1 LEQLL
6 DHDNV
11 ASVLD
16 RIEQMLPK
24 GVRERQLR
32 VRTLLVG
39 ILICLADCRPAH
51 LTRVHQAL
59 CALTETDRWRLGI
72 LSLSGGRPHLLTYR
86 QVERTTHLL
95 VTALKK
101 DSSDGEPSELLQELT
116 DSLLE
121 ASIAARFKVSSR
133 SLAVDWTDLESYSR
147 PPSTQGGDC
156 YDPEASWGH
165 RSSNVPGKRDEL
177 FFGYYAQFATMVSDE
192 GAKLVPEL
200 ARRMLVT
207 SCHVD
212 PPPAFATVL
221 ESMAEDGIAL
231 GDVLC
236 DSGYAHRIAAN
247 WATRIRIAGGELV
260 MDLHSIDRGP
270 QGTHEG
276 AVISNGSVYCPA
288 TPVVLL
294 SLGPLKRDA
303 SKDEMQTFDHK
314 TAELDRYRLGRVTKD
329 DSDGYHRTMCPAQMG
344 KCRCSL
350 RPESMKLSHDRPTV
364 VSPPESPPPCCVAKT
379 ITVPPSVAAKTAQK
393 HPYPSVAWRRSY
405 GRRTAAE
412 RTNATIKDPA
422 TNDVARGWCR
432 LAGLAPIT
440 VFLACALVVRNIRV
454 EDSFEIRERQDEQRR
469 QTGLEPKT
477 RRRRRKTLSDLV
489 AAGPPKT

>member
-6 DHDNV
+6 DHDDV
-11 ASVLD
+11 ASVID
-16 RIEQMLPK
+16 RIEQLLPK

-32 VRTLLVG
+32 VRTLLLG
-39 ILICLADCRPAH
+39 ILICLCDCRPAH

-59 CALTETDRWRLGI
+59 CGLSDQEKWRLGI
-72 LSLSGGRPHLLTYR
+72 LSLSRDRPHLLTYR

-95 VTALKK
+95 VTVLGRE
-101 DSSDGEPSELLQELT
+101 SGDGEPSELLQGLT

-133 SLAVDWTDLESYSR
+133 SLAVDWTDLESHSR
-147 PPSTQGGDC
+147 PPSAQGGDC
-156 YDPEASWGH
+156 YDTEASWGH

-177 FFGYYAQFATMVSDE
+177 FFGYYAQFATMVCDE
-192 GAKLVPEL
+192 GPKLVPEL

-221 ESMAEDGIAL
+221 ESMAKDGIAL

-236 DSGYAHRIAAN
+236 DSGYAHRVAAN
-247 WATRIRIAGGELV
+247 WAARVRIAGGELV
-260 MDLHSIDRGP
+260 MDLHPVDRGP

-276 AVISNGSVYCPA
+276 AVISNGSLYCPA
-288 TPVVLL
+288 APNVFL

-303 SKDEMQTFDHK
+303 SKDEMAAFDQL
-314 TAELDRYRLGRVTKD
+314 TAELDRYRLGRVTRD
-329 DSDGYHRTMCPAQMG
+329 DSDGYRRAMCPAQMG
-344 KCRCSL
+344 KCRCPL
-350 RPESMKLSHDRPTV
+350 RPDSMTLPHDRPTV
-364 VSPPESPPPCCVAKT
+364 LSPPENPPSCCVAKT

-422 TNDVARGWCR
+422 TTDVTKGWCR

-440 VFLACALVVRNIRV
+440 VFLACALVVRNMRV
-454 EDSFEIRERQDEQRR
+454 TDSFETREAKDERR
-469 QTGLEPKT
+469 RLKGLEPTT

-489 AAGPPKT
+489 AAGPSKT